1 MATRKFRK
9 QSSKKNKKNRKHA
22 TKRHRKSRKQ
32 RKMIGGENSKILGEG
47 GYGMVITPNFPCS
60 GVPSSGANVSKLFK
74 RIKDFDE
81 ERHIG
86 EVLRGVG
93 INPEFFI
100 LPLNSCEYNITNTDK
115 NKFAIEVRERLA
127 GWLKNHIIYPKGDH
141 DLAKESTSLSI
152 GTNVFFKSKNIINA
166 ISIFTNKSRNI
177 LQGLK
182 QLHDNGYFHN
192 DIKDVNCVVAADGLY
207 KIIDV
212 GGVQPFIT
220 AGTPG
225 TPYAEMKMGLPG
237 MFRCENLPTIS
248 CFSYFFDINLM
259 DECHSYILQL
269 PLIPIGDSS
278 NRMSLFECFTN
289 CVNKIGNS
297 LEGLKGFWDSCTK
310 YKPETLKS
318 IIGEEKYIILAKSEP
333 THINVA
339 YVRSNGQTAYFSIQD
354 LVNLYKT
361 SKVEFASTIFG
372 RRFLAINV
380 YNDNKWTNYPIT
392 ADKLKENR
400 EKFLKLQDY
409 GMSRYLLKY
418 LYFTRKSDNDS
429 RINYSRCVINSVF
442 GRLKVFLG
450 SSSATN
456 FKLFGQDVTKERMG
470 QMVEDIYHMLMTN
483 ELFAIDNVNGWID
496 QMFENGIYARYMEM
510 LSIDLAGLAQQN
522 TNLKFQIV
530 DLSRQLEF
538 PPNLPLPTTEEQ
550 VKKQYK
556 LMALKYH
563 PDKNRAKNATAT
575 FQGIGTAYQQLLK
588 IVGSRVGLNHDKVK
602 EYLFRRVDLYA
613 FGFMLLTALNV
624 FLGRNKIEDKNI
636 EKIIEHL
643 VTITK
648 YLFLSFQKGTA
659 EMITLYDRNIV
670 TTGGGAG
677 DAGAGDAGAG
687 DAGAGD
693 AVIMRAPEVVK
704 GVEPVISQSKGF
716 FENFSS
722 ATTSA
727 FAAAKSVV
735 STKTSINTEDLEQ
748 LEFLLSID
756 EEGNYKLPTEKV
768 GEEQSYQ
775 INKDIEIEKA
785 TTVSNH
791 EPYYL
796 IKAVAASAK
805 TVANTAF
812 AAKTAADN
820 AALGDVAAVASADP
834 KELNKLLQ
842 KEKEAARA
850 IAENLKLSIA
860 NSKAEFESLSTI
872 KDDTVWEENYL
883 ALVEKMDQLSYLSDS
898 DNVKLDALNAD
909 VKKEKL
915 LRRDIT
921 RSEFQYLEALNDA
934 YYISLSTVPI
944 TDDIAA
950 ADDLTIAENK
960 IITILNSDAFDAIF
974 IGSNQKI
981 SFEGIDVTVDSID
994 EFMNSHEYVEWMC
1007 NEFIV

>member
-1 MATRKFRK
+1 
-9 QSSKKNKKNRKHA
+9 
-22 TKRHRKSRKQ
+22 
-32 RKMIGGENSKILGEG
+32 
-47 GYGMVITPNFPCS
+47 
-60 GVPSSGANVSKLFK
+60 
-74 RIKDFDE
+74 
-81 ERHIG
+81 
-86 EVLRGVG
+86 
-93 INPEFFI
+93 
-100 LPLNSCEYNITNTDK
+100 
-115 NKFAIEVRERLA
+115 
-127 GWLKNHIIYPKGDH
+127 
-141 DLAKESTSLSI
+141 
-152 GTNVFFKSKNIINA
+152 
-166 ISIFTNKSRNI
+166 
-177 LQGLK
+177 
-182 QLHDNGYFHN
+182 
-192 DIKDVNCVVAADGLY
+192 
-207 KIIDV
+207 
-212 GGVQPFIT
+212 
-220 AGTPG
+220 
-225 TPYAEMKMGLPG
+225 
-237 MFRCENLPTIS
+237 
-248 CFSYFFDINLM
+248 
-259 DECHSYILQL
+259 
-269 PLIPIGDSS
+269 
-278 NRMSLFECFTN
+278 
-289 CVNKIGNS
+289 
-297 LEGLKGFWDSCTK
+297 
-310 YKPETLKS
+310 
-318 IIGEEKYIILAKSEP
+318 
-333 THINVA
+333 
-339 YVRSNGQTAYFSIQD
+339 
-354 LVNLYKT
+354 
-361 SKVEFASTIFG
+361 
-372 RRFLAINV
+372 
-380 YNDNKWTNYPIT
+380 
-392 ADKLKENR
+392 
-400 EKFLKLQDY
+400 
-409 GMSRYLLKY
+409 
-418 LYFTRKSDNDS
+418 
-429 RINYSRCVINSVF
+429 
-442 GRLKVFLG
+442 
-450 SSSATN
+450 
-456 FKLFGQDVTKERMG
+456 
-470 QMVEDIYHMLMTN
+470 
-483 ELFAIDNVNGWID
+483 
-496 QMFENGIYARYMEM
+496 
-510 LSIDLAGLAQQN
+510 
-522 TNLKFQIV
+522 
-530 DLSRQLEF
+530 
-538 PPNLPLPTTEEQ
+538 
-550 VKKQYK
+550 
-556 LMALKYH
+556 
-563 PDKNRAKNATAT
+563 
-575 FQGIGTAYQQLLK
+575 
-588 IVGSRVGLNHDKVK
+588 
-602 EYLFRRVDLYA
+602 
-613 FGFMLLTALNV
+613 
-624 FLGRNKIEDKNI
+624 
-636 EKIIEHL
+636 
-643 VTITK
+643 
-648 YLFLSFQKGTA
+648 
-659 EMITLYDRNIV
+659 
-670 TTGGGAG
+670 
-677 DAGAGDAGAG
+677 
-687 DAGAGD
+687 
-693 AVIMRAPEVVK
+693 MRAPEVVK